1 MAEQLESK
9 TAIMLDQ
16 AQVDAAEAAADAQ
29 ENGENGEHIGRRPSS
44 SGRDSKRHRKS
55 SFVCRCHCHTIFS
68 LFLPLHGGRTRLPAD
83 TTAVS
88 INIHQQF
95 CLHFNSLTLPSF
107 LPSISSCCTTSSDAI
122 KSTPTQPNT

>member
-55 SFVCRCHCHTIFS
+55 FFVCRCLRLFS
-68 LFLPLHGGRTRLPAD
+68 LCPSTAERGFLQMQTLLLLYASFTAQSALALPYLILSLH
-83 TTAVS
+83 
-88 INIHQQF
+88 
-95 CLHFNSLTLPSF
+95 
-107 LPSISSCCTTSSDAI
+107 SISSCCATSSDAI
-122 KSTPTQPNT
+122 RSTPTHHNT

>member
-44 SGRDSKRHRKS
+44 SGRDSKRYRKS
-55 SFVCRCHCHTIFS
+55 SFVCRNLFS
-68 LFLPLHGGRTRLPAD
+68 LCPSTAERGYLQNTTVCISIIHTPFCR
-83 TTAVS
+83 TTANLS
-88 INIHQQF
+88 HTRTQ
-95 CLHFNSLTLPSF
+95 SLFSF
-107 LPSISSCCTTSSDAI
+107 HSSCCATSSDAI
-122 KSTPTQPNT
+122 HSSPTHHNT

>member
-16 AQVDAAEAAADAQ
+16 AQVDAAEAVADAQ

-55 SFVCRCHCHTIFS
+55 SCSAAVALFFS
-68 LFLPLHGGRTRLPAD
+68 LSRCPS
-83 TTAVS
+83 TAERGYL
-88 INIHQQF
+88 QQ
-95 CLHFNSLTLPSF
+95 TL
-107 LPSISSCCTTSSDAI
+107 LLYPSIFTTSPAFLLIHSPPAA
-122 KSTPTQPNT
+122 QPAWMQ